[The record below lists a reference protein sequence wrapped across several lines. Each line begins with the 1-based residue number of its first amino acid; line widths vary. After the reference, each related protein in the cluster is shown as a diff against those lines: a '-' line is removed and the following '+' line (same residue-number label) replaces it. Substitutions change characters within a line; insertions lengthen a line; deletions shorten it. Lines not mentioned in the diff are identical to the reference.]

1 MRYDNYFQKLS
12 TSRISFMITI
22 MRMNFKAIKK
32 STKSQ
37 ILLHL
42 KFFNVLKTE
51 LVIYSV
57 FTYSLNMVFSVSCKL
72 FFLSDKIETTFS
84 LKNYASVS
92 RSYYHHSAFFDK
104 EAKSREFIAVYLQL
118 LFFTFT
124 LN

>member
-12 TSRISFMITI
+12 TSRISFMITT

-32 STKSQ
+32 STKSKM
-37 ILLHL
+37 LLHL

-72 FFLSDKIETTFS
+72 FFLLDKIETTFS

-92 RSYYHHSAFFDK
+92 RSYDHHSAFFDK
-104 EAKSREFIAVYLQL
+104 KAKSREFIAVYLQL